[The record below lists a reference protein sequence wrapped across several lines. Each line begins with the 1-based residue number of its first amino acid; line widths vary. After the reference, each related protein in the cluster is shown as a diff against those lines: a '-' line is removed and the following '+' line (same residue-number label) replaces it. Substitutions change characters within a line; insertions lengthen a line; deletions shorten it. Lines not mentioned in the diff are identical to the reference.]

1 MGTSARDRYIVKSI
15 VHAAQVLRA
24 FPSPREALQL
34 RDVVQ
39 RTRLT
44 KGMCFRILYTLH
56 ECGLIEKIGPNAYR
70 SRLNSVAATKYRIG
84 YAAQGQDTSFAKEV
98 DRSLRQAA
106 DHNEALELLAVD
118 NRYDSETALR
128 NAEYLVSEHVDL
140 VIEFQTDHA
149 VAPVIA
155 SKYLR
160 AHIPMI
166 AVDIPHPGAT
176 YFGANNYEAGL
187 IAGRHL
193 AKWVKRHWG
202 GDVEELILLEIRRA
216 GQFVQM
222 RLQGAAS
229 GFKETLRPLPEPQ
242 IVRLD
247 GDGQFRTSFEVLRKH
262 IRERLSGRAVIAA
275 ANDPS
280 ALGALRAFEEA
291 GQADRCWVV
300 GQNAEPDVREAM
312 REPQTRLI
320 GSVDYFPERYG
331 PALLRLAIDILRGKS
346 VPPAVFIQ
354 HRMITPEN
362 VDRYYPGDNLH
373 V

>member
-128 NAEYLVSEHVDL
+128 RS
-140 VIEFQTDHA
+140 
-149 VAPVIA
+149 
-155 SKYLR
+155 
-160 AHIPMI
+160 
-166 AVDIPHPGAT
+166 
-176 YFGANNYEAGL
+176 NYWRLTIVTTPKPLSAMPS
-187 IAGRHL
+187 
-193 AKWVKRHWG
+193 
-202 GDVEELILLEIRRA
+202 IL
-216 GQFVQM
+216 
-222 RLQGAAS
+222 
-229 GFKETLRPLPEPQ
+229 
-242 IVRLD
+242 
-247 GDGQFRTSFEVLRKH
+247 
-262 IRERLSGRAVIAA
+262 
-275 ANDPS
+275 
-280 ALGALRAFEEA
+280 
-291 GQADRCWVV
+291 
-300 GQNAEPDVREAM
+300 
-312 REPQTRLI
+312 
-320 GSVDYFPERYG
+320 
-331 PALLRLAIDILRGKS
+331 
-346 VPPAVFIQ
+346 
-354 HRMITPEN
+354 
-362 VDRYYPGDNLH
+362 
-373 V
+373 